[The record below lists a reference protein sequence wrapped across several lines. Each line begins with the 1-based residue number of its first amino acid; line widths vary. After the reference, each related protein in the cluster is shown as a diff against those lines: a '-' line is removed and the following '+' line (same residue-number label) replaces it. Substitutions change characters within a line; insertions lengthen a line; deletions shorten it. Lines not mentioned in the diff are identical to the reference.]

1 MRTGKILS
9 LILALAMILTLVT
22 VPAFAEDTVV
32 AKIGETGYATIE
44 DAITAANKGDI
55 INIVA
60 KEIELPKITKAGL
73 IFKSTVEGKTEVTNK
88 IETTNSDYGWRIE
101 GTTFDGFE
109 FTQQFGLIGKDLTV
123 KNCDFTGERGLYYAA
138 ASGTWTIDN
147 CVLNPTYAYGI
158 SVGDGNGT
166 INISNSVVTS
176 WNSFSSGHEVN
187 FDNCVFKKGASN
199 YSVLRTYN
207 KMTITNSTFEES
219 WTETRSNC
227 YFDTANVDNGII
239 EISNTK
245 FKSGN
250 VFDYAG
256 QYLTGL
262 MTFDATK
269 ENGLYTGG
277 TFNKEPAANLIAE
290 GYESVAN
297 ADGTHTVKKAE
308 FKLPENITEETD
320 GKGQTEVLEKDA
332 VIEIEEEGLLK
343 NATIDATEGK
353 VVIGEKEISGGK
365 VVFDDEGNYD
375 VAQDSQIKVVEDTK
389 VSFVEKT
396 EVPEESKYTITIS
409 NGTKTVP
416 VIFNINDVF
425 QGNAKFVL
433 NISDVPE
440 GITLFVVE

>member
-1 MRTGKILS
+1 MRTEKILS

-22 VPAFAEDTVV
+22 VPAFAEGEAV
-32 AKIGETGYATIE
+32 AQIGDVEYATIE

-73 IFKSTVEGKTEVTNK
+73 IFKSTVEGKTKVTNK

-109 FTQQFGLIGKDLTV
+109 FTQQFGLIGKDITV
-123 KNCDFTGERGLYYAA
+123 LNCDFTGKSGLYYAA

-147 CVLNPTYAYGI
+147 CVLNPTWAYGI

-176 WNSFSSGHEVN
+176 WNSFSSGYEVN

-219 WTETRSNC
+219 WTETGSNC
-227 YFDTANVDNGII
+227 YFDTANVENGII
-239 EISNTK
+239 EISNTE
-245 FKSGN
+245 FKPGN
-250 VFDYAG
+250 IFKYVDDKGIYV
-256 QYLTGL
+256 L
-262 MTFDATK
+262 DPTK
-269 ENGLYTGG
+269 NDDGLYTGG
-277 TFNKEPAANLIAE
+277 QFAAEPAANLIAE
-290 GYESVAN
+290 GYASVKN
-297 ADGTHTVKKAE
+297 ADGTYTVKKAE
-308 FKLPENITEETD
+308 LKLPENITEVTD
-320 GKGQTEVLEKDA
+320 GNGQTEVLEKDA
-332 VIEIEEEGLLK
+332 AIKIEKEGLLK

-353 VVIGEKEISGGK
+353 VVIGEKEISGGAI
-365 VVFDDEGNYD
+365 VFDEAGKYD
-375 VAQDSQIKVVEDTK
+375 VAQDSQIKVVEDKK
-389 VSFVEKT
+389 VSFMEKT
-396 EVPEESKYTITIS
+396 EVPEESEYSITVS
-409 NGTKTVP
+409 DGEKSVN
-416 VIFNINDVF
+416 VIFNISDVL

-433 NISDVPE
+433 NITEVPA
-440 GITLFVVE
+440 GTTLFVVE